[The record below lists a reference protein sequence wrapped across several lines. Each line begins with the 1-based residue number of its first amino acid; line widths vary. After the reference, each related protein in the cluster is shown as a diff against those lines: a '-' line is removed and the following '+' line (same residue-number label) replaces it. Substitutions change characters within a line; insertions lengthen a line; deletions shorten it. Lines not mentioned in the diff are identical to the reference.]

1 MVFQLRA
8 VATTPHRFSMSRTHQ
23 PPAPRDNVPGY
34 HMRACGSVGARMSRP
49 ADETPRQAAV
59 TDKPGLEA
67 EWDADWATSSLSP
80 PAFVTAAGPDFS
92 VHVKLSPA
100 AAER

>member
-1 MVFQLRA
+1 
-8 VATTPHRFSMSRTHQ
+8 
-23 PPAPRDNVPGY
+23 
-34 HMRACGSVGARMSRP
+34 MSRP

-59 TDKPGLEA
+59 PDKPVLEGLKA

-92 VHVKLSPA
+92 VHVKLAPA